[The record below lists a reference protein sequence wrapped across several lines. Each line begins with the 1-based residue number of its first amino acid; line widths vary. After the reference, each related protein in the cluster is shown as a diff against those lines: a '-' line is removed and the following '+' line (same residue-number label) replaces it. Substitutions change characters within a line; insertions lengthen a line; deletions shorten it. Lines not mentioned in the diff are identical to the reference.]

1 MKPGHPPAIAAWLL
15 DHLAFTGRNEALAG
29 DLQEEFQQGRSN
41 GWYRRQALSA
51 IAIGFFKLARAQ
63 SPAVLF
69 ALLWSVPVPAFQ
81 FYLFRGMETTRLFA
95 STVQLDWPWS
105 ALGTM
110 AIDLGPHQLLVWTG
124 LLVYLWF
131 HFRRTHRLSLTR
143 LWHGLLATLPVFV
156 GANVALTLLPF
167 GHLTD
172 ARHATVL
179 SLTLDPFFLLT
190 RLPFFFSLLLSIWMA
205 LPQPQRNA
213 AAV

>member
-1 MKPGHPPAIAAWLL
+1 MKPRRPPAIAAWML
-15 DHLAFTGRNEALAG
+15 DHLVFTGRNEALAG
-29 DLQEEFQQGRSN
+29 DLQEELLRGRSN
-41 GWYRRQALSA
+41 SWYRRQALSA
-51 IAIGFFKLARAQ
+51 IAIGFFRQARAQ

-81 FYLFRGMETTRLFA
+81 FYLFEGMETTRLFA
-95 STVQLDWPWS
+95 TTVQLDWPWS
-105 ALGTM
+105 ALGAMT
-110 AIDLGPHQLLVWTG
+110 IELGPHLLLVWTG

-131 HFRRTHRLSLTR
+131 HSRKTHKLSLMR

-156 GANVALTLLPF
+156 GANLALTQLPF

-190 RLPFFFSLLLSIWMA
+190 RLPFFFSLLFSIWMA
-205 LPQPQRNA
+205 LPRPQRNA

>member
-1 MKPGHPPAIAAWLL
+1 MKPGHPPVIAAWLL
-15 DHLAFTGRNEALAG
+15 DHLAFTGRNEALTG

-41 GWYRRQALSA
+41 GWYRRQALST
-51 IAIGFFKLARAQ
+51 IA
-63 SPAVLF
+63 
-69 ALLWSVPVPAFQ
+69 
-81 FYLFRGMETTRLFA
+81 
-95 STVQLDWPWS
+95 
-105 ALGTM
+105 M
-110 AIDLGPHQLLVWTG
+110 AIELGPHLLLVWAG

-131 HFRRTHRLSLTR
+131 HFRKIYRLSLTR